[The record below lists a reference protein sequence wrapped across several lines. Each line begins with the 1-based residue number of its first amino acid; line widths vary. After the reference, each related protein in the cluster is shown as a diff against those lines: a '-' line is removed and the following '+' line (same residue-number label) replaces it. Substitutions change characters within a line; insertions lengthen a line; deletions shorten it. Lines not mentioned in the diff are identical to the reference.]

1 VELVY
6 FEKFENRSE
15 STKREIEIKKLT
27 KQNKLKLINDN
38 I

>member
-6 FEKFENRSE
+6 FEKIENRSE
-15 STKREIEIKKLT
+15 ATKREIEIKKLT
-27 KQNKLKLINDN
+27 KQNKLKLINNN